1 MAILAVAAPASASPQ
16 QVIRDCADD
25 GSLSK
30 DYSNKDLRGARDNLP
45 AELDEY
51 SDCRSLIAAALKGGS
66 DNGGGRNSPGSGVG
80 GAGAADPGEA
90 GSRANDARDLEAL
103 TGSGAEGGSGG
114 VSSGS
119 GGSGQGPNVN
129 VGGEDVEPG
138 SGGLFDLSS
147 ASNDMP
153 TPLLLALIAVG
164 VLALAGGIFALRKRV
179 PALGRLPVLKNLP
192 TPRVPFAKRR

>member
-1 MAILAVAAPASASPQ
+1 MLAVAAPASASPQ

-30 DYSNKDLRGARDNLP
+30 EYSNKDLQGARDNLP

-66 DNGGGRNSPGSGVG
+66 DQGGGRNSPGSGVG

-90 GSRANDARDLEAL
+90 GSRADDARDLEAL
-103 TGSGAEGGSGG
+103 TGSGVEGGAGSTG
-114 VSSGS
+114 SGS
-119 GGSGQGPNVN
+119 SGQGPRVN

>member
-1 MAILAVAAPASASPQ
+1 M
-16 QVIRDCADD
+16 IRDCADD

-30 DYSNKDLRGARDNLP
+30 QYSSKDLRGARDNLP
-45 AELDEY
+45 AELSEY

-66 DNGGGRNSPGSGVG
+66 DKGGGRGSPGSGVN

-90 GSRANDARDLEAL
+90 GSRAQDASDLEAL
-103 TGSGAEGGSGG
+103 TGSGADGGAGAGGTGSG
-114 VSSGS
+114 SSGD
-119 GGSGQGPNVN
+119 GQGPSVN
-129 VGGEDVEPG
+129 VGGEEVEPG